1 MNNTAKIALA
11 AATTCFALQAH
22 AADRALVVGI
32 DDYSAMGVSQPL
44 QSATSDAQDF
54 ATFLQ
59 DHWNYAPTEITVL
72 LNEQATSDAIMSAL
86 IDRLVSET
94 KEGDRVVFY
103 FAGMGG
109 PLSAR
114 ATDAQDGTN
123 NVLFAFD
130 GDSVLGKIPED
141 AIADILDI
149 IADRKV
155 TVVTDTSFDGLAI
168 DLMGTAGPTT
178 RGLETAA
185 PANTAAQTDE
195 ILPFGTGQA
204 ERTIWNAVAPGQYAW
219 EDQNGGVFTQAFISG
234 IGDRLADAN
243 ANGTV
248 TNAELLGY
256 VREQSSNWCAMTPE
270 CAATQLGLTPV
281 FGGRVDGVAGKE
293 KAQPI
298 AAPEIDPGPS
308 LDGTPAGYKE
318 TLGFVT
324 DLFSPSNDAGLTLAI
339 NNGETLKV
347 GDIVSFAVNANRAG
361 SLVLLDVNPNGE
373 LVQIYPSPLSQDGA
387 TRMAA
392 GDTLAIPNGKSKNG
406 NALQIRVS
414 EPAGKGF
421 LLGLFVE
428 DDLPALKSVLPADLA
443 GGAIP
448 NAGQYLYEIAQEL
461 LQLQANTTGTDPI
474 KWSAAYLPYDI
485 TR

>member
-1 MNNTAKIALA
+1 MNRLATFALA
-11 AATTCFALQAH
+11 ATTSLAAFQAQ
-22 AADRALVVGI
+22 AADRALVIGI
-32 DDYSAMGVSQPL
+32 DDYSALGLAQPL
-44 QSATSDAQDF
+44 QSATSDAQAF
-54 ATFLQ
+54 AGFLQ
-59 DHWNYAPTEITVL
+59 EHWNYDPTEITVL
-72 LNEQATSDAIMSAL
+72 LNDQASSDAIMTVL
-86 IDRLVSET
+86 IDKLVSET

-103 FAGMGG
+103 FAGLGG
-109 PLSAR
+109 TLAPRSAD
-114 ATDAQDGTN
+114 TQNKGND
-123 NVLFAFD
+123 VLIAFD
-130 GDSVLGKIPED
+130 GDSVLGKIPQD

-155 TVVTDTSFDGLAI
+155 TVITDTSFEGLSI
-168 DLMGTAGPTT
+168 DLMGTVGPTT
-178 RGLETAA
+178 RGQEREGPSVSA
-185 PANTAAQTDE
+185 PEAGE
-195 ILPFGTGQA
+195 IHPFGTGKA
-204 ERTIWNAVAPGQYAW
+204 ERTIWNATAPGQYAW
-219 EDQNGGVFTQAFISG
+219 EDQNGGVFTRAFISG

-256 VREQSSNWCAMTPE
+256 VRSQSADWCAKTPE

-293 KAQPI
+293 KAQPVV
-298 AAPEIDPGPS
+298 APEIDPGPS

-461 LQLQANTTGTDPI
+461 LQLQARTTGTDPI
-474 KWSAAYLPYDI
+474 RWSAAYLPYDI